1 MSAKLLNIRLSS
13 LILVAKRFLAIRSDF
28 DIANQMKV
36 FNQQKEYQKT
46 IELFHE
52 HKQIYDITQS
62 SSYITA
68 QLLKACV
75 QLNNVSLGKMIHH
88 QISSDM
94 TNNPFVLLQLISL
107 YSKY

>member
-1 MSAKLLNIRLSS
+1 MSAKLLNTRFSS
-13 LILVAKRFLAIRSDF
+13 LTLVTKRFLAIRSDS
-28 DIANQMKV
+28 DVANRMKI
-36 FNQQKEYQKT
+36 FNQQKKYQKT

-52 HKQIYDITQS
+52 HKQIYDIAQC

-94 TNNPFVLLQLISL
+94 ANNPFVLLQLISL

>member
-1 MSAKLLNIRLSS
+1 MSAKLLNTRFSS
-13 LILVAKRFLAIRSDF
+13 LTLVTKRFLAIRSDS
-28 DIANQMKV
+28 DVANRMKI
-36 FNQQKEYQKT
+36 FNQQKKYQKT

-52 HKQIYDITQS
+52 HKQIYDIAQC